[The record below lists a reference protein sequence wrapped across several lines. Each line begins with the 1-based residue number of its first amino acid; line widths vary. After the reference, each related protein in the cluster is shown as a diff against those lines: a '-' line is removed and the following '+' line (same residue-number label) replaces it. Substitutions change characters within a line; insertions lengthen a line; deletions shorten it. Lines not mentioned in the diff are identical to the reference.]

1 MVLGY
6 VFRGQ
11 TMRLAKYLAHAG
23 VASRRAAETIIG
35 EGRVTIAGEIVLDP
49 ARDVD
54 EQCALTV
61 DGRPVTGP
69 EQPVVYLL
77 NKPLGVVST
86 AHDTHGRPTVV
97 SLVADTLAG
106 KPPGAQRP
114 EGHTQRAQGEQA
126 GESRRLYPVGRLDAD
141 SSGLI
146 LLTNDGALAQRLT
159 HPSFEVPKTYR
170 VRVGGGPVGE
180 SALAKL
186 RGGVRLEDGITAPAQ
201 VRRVEREVLELT
213 VHEGRNRQVRR
224 MCEAV
229 GHPVIALERVAFG
242 RLKLGELAPGEFR
255 RLGESE
261 LARLRGGPEDRKQSV
276 RQVAGPPKRGWS
288 GRKP

>member
-1 MVLGY
+1 MVVGHVSLG
-6 VFRGQ
+6 Q
-11 TMRLAKYLAHAG
+11 PMRLAKYLAHAG

-35 EGRVTIAGEIVLDP
+35 EGRVTLAGEIVLDP

-54 EQCALTV
+54 EQCVLTV

-86 AHDTHGRPTVV
+86 AQDTHGRPTVV
-97 SLVADTLAG
+97 SLIGDVLAG
-106 KPPGAQRP
+106 
-114 EGHTQRAQGEQA
+114 T

-146 LLTNDGALAQRLT
+146 LLTNDGELAQRLT

-170 VRVGGGPVGE
+170 VRVERGPVSE
-180 SALAKL
+180 RALLKL
-186 RGGVRLEDGITAPAQ
+186 REGVRLEDGITAPAQ

-213 VHEGRNRQVRR
+213 IHEGRNRQVRR
-224 MCEAV
+224 MCDAV
-229 GHPVIALERVAFG
+229 GHPVVALERIAFG
-242 RLKLGELAPGEFR
+242 RLKLGELAPGASR
-255 RLGESE
+255 RLDEAE
-261 LARLRGGPEDRKQSV
+261 LARLRGGPQDRKQSTKPI
-276 RQVAGPPKRGWS
+276 AGPPKRRWP